1 MGAEF
6 DFDSE
11 LWEWQGKAA
20 WHFLSVPEDVTD
32 DVDAEFGARAAGFGS
47 IKVEV
52 TIGATTWQTSMFPDT
67 ERGCFI
73 LPVKAAVRR
82 AEDLVDGSP
91 ARVHL
96 RVRTEDLAPG

>member
-1 MGAEF
+1 
-6 DFDSE
+6 
-11 LWEWQGKAA
+11 
-20 WHFLSVPEDVTD
+20 
-32 DVDAEFGARAAGFGS
+32 
-47 IKVEV
+47 
-52 TIGATTWQTSMFPDT
+52 MFPDT